1 MYLVV
6 YFILYLLLH
15 FVCKTRCRLNNVWV
29 LLEWICMLP
38 SCHGI
43 VLEKGRKLAWLS
55 SFHHSQSELELMN
68 IHDYCRVAYHVT
80 DCWLKRKARRWGDL
94 CPGWKGF
101 FVANVCVIQTPH
113 RPSVLNEC
121 SLRPQYHDD
130 ITTTSSGSCFP
141 RLLKSLP
148 EPQES
153 FHCPFP
159 GSCCWLRWGGSL
171 LLTPKHSAAGARPRS
186 PTFLLL
192 SHLSH
197 AA

>member
-1 MYLVV
+1 METDGKLS
-6 YFILYLLLH
+6 
-15 FVCKTRCRLNNVWV
+15 VCYRQ
-29 LLEWICMLP
+29 
-38 SCHGI
+38 CHSI
-43 VLEKGRKLAWLS
+43 VLEKGLKFSVGVFFPSQPISAAADKPPRLLQSRLICDWLLIEEK
-55 SFHHSQSELELMN
+55 SQALVRSLS
-68 IHDYCRVAYHVT
+68 CV
-80 DCWLKRKARRWGDL
+80 KAV
-94 CPGWKGF
+94 

-113 RPSVLNEC
+113 WPSVLNEC

-141 RLLKSLP
+141 RLLKPLP

-171 LLTPKHSAAGARPRS
+171 LLTPKQSAAGARPRS